1 MTDTQTIISA
11 LRKVNDPE
19 LHQDIV
25 SLNMVRNI
33 SLDSGKLAFEI
44 VLTTP
49 ACPLRETI
57 DQDVRSAL
65 AGFSD
70 IEEIEIAVALYP

>member
-25 SLNMVRNI
+25 SLNMVLNV

-44 VLTTP
+44 VEENDDFVINTSSDNQLNF
-49 ACPLRETI
+49 AVKL
-57 DQDVRSAL
+57 
-65 AGFSD
+65 FSG
-70 IEEIEIAVALYP
+70 